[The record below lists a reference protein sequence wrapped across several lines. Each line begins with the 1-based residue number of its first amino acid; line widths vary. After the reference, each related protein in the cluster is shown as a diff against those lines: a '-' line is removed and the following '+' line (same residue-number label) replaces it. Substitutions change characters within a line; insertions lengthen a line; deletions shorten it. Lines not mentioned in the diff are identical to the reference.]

1 MASAAQQ
8 LASNLNWGAIGKAT
22 ELKKRLWFTAG
33 RAGRLPR
40 RSLHPGAGCR
50 SAGAGRDVRPECRRH
65 RRHARRFSG
74 GAIGRMSVLALNIMP
89 YISASIIMQILTTVV
104 PSLEALKKE
113 GEAGRKKINQ
123 YTRYGTVILAAF
135 QAYGIAVGLESQS
148 PRWGRSCPIPACSS
162 ACHRDYA
169 GRRHAVPDVAR
180 RADHRPRRRQRR
192 LADHL
197 RRHRRGPAGRPGGDS
212 RARPHRCA
220 FGAVHHRAD
229 GRRGRGGGGRRVHRD
244 ARSDESSCS
253 IPSARSATACMAAR
267 PRTCRSRS
275 TPRASSR
282 RSSPPRC
289 CSSRRPSPR
298 SRAAP
303 ARAAGPVDR
312 AYLAHGQPLYLL
324 RYIGLIVFFCFFYTT
339 VVFNPVDTADNL
351 KKNGGFIPGIP
362 RQEHCR
368 VPRIHPH
375 RLTVIGAISR
385 RSASCPDPDRA
396 RRRAV
401 LFRRHQPA
409 DRGLGDAR
417 HGFPDPGPPARPS
430 VRRPDQEGTA
440 ARSCGDEHHPS
451 GTAGRGKGTPGA
463 APPGKW
469 VWSSS
474 RPATCC
480 VPR

>member
-1 MASAAQQ
+1 MASAAEQ

-22 ELKKRLWFTAG
+22 ELKKRLWFTVGALVVFRVGAYIPVPGVDPHALAEIFAQNAG
-33 RAGRLPR
+33 GIAGL
-40 RSLHPGAGCR
+40 L
-50 SAGAGRDVRPECRRH
+50 DV
-65 RRHARRFSG
+65 FSG
-74 GAIGRMSVLALNIMP
+74 GSIGRMSVLALSIMP

-135 QAYGIAVGLESQS
+135 QAYGIAVGLESQTAS
-148 PRWGRSCPIPACSS
+148 MGPVVHRSRPVLPLR
-162 ACHRDYA
+162 HRRHA

-197 RRHRRGPAGRPGGDS
+197 RRHRGGAARRPDPDP

-220 FGAVHHRAD
+220 VGAVHHRAWWSASWSWWRSWCSW
-229 GRRGRGGGGRRVHRD
+229 RR
-244 ARSDESSCS
+244 RSGASWCS

-303 ARAAGPVDR
+303 ASPAG
-312 AYLAHGQPLYLL
+312 
-324 RYIGLIVFFCFFYTT
+324 C
-339 VVFNPVDTADNL
+339 
-351 KKNGGFIPGIP
+351 
-362 RQEHCR
+362 
-368 VPRIHPH
+368 
-375 RLTVIGAISR
+375 
-385 RSASCPDPDRA
+385 
-396 RRRAV
+396 
-401 LFRRHQPA
+401 
-409 DRGLGDAR
+409 
-417 HGFPDPGPPARPS
+417 
-430 VRRPDQEGTA
+430 
-440 ARSCGDEHHPS
+440 S
-451 GTAGRGKGTPGA
+451 G
-463 APPGKW
+463 
-469 VWSSS
+469 S
-474 RPATCC
+474 RPISATASRSTCW
-480 VPR
+480 PISA